1 MPKRARRK
9 NTVRQQAED
18 ARAVALDAR
27 QRQWHMTKQQAL
39 DPLMASQLGRLL
51 RDGAISEV
59 QYAAGVSFGEHLR
72 AWAVANNAPH
82 PTPKTISYFLV
93 SGGYSDNSGPIED
106 HRTRGIN
113 GRVHRMME
121 ALAQV
126 EPIAR
131 DFVWRVCVEEQVV
144 RYMPEE
150 LGKLREGLNAVARG
164 LRGDPFPAQGS
175 RPL

>member
-1 MPKRARRK
+1 MNLFPLMPKRARRK
-9 NTVRQQAED
+9 NTVRQQGED
-18 ARAVALDAR
+18 VRAVALNAR
-27 QRQWHMTKQQAL
+27 QRQWHLTKQQAL

-51 RDGAISEV
+51 RDSAISEV
-59 QYAAGVSFGEHLR
+59 QYSAGLAFGEHLR

-93 SGGYSDNSGPIED
+93 SGGYSENSGPIED

-126 EPIAR
+126 DPISR
-131 DFVWRVCVEEQVV
+131 ELVWRVCVEEHVV

-164 LRGDPFPAQGS
+164 LRGA
-175 RPL
+175 